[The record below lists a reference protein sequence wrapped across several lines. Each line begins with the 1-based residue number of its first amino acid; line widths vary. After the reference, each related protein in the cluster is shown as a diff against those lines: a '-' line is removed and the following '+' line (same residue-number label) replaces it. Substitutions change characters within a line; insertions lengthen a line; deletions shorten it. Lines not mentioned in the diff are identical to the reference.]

1 MSVDMRNSEGYL
13 DLTAYE
19 AIKKVEQEQRSG
31 RAFRPIVYICSPY
44 AGDIAGNVEAARR
57 YSRFAVDKGYIPIA
71 PHLLYPQ
78 FLDDADPDEREL
90 GIFFGNAIMSK
101 CSEVWVFGSRISAG
115 MQAET
120 DAPSGKITA
129 YATSPKI
136 VRRFETMYEIKENS
150 RILKDGTELTT
161 YTRDVVSA
169 NILEVEAGTT
179 GYQGGD
185 SGHGGRTYFRI
196 EDAASTDMEVR
207 SYVNKYGCP
216 GFEVVLGGDC
226 ELETTIRALK
236 FITKVLEEEAAE
248 VYD

>member
-1 MSVDMRNSEGYL
+1 
-13 DLTAYE
+13 
-19 AIKKVEQEQRSG
+19 
-31 RAFRPIVYICSPY
+31 
-44 AGDIAGNVEAARR
+44 
-57 YSRFAVDKGYIPIA
+57 
-71 PHLLYPQ
+71 
-78 FLDDADPDEREL
+78 
-90 GIFFGNAIMSK
+90 
-101 CSEVWVFGSRISAG
+101 
-115 MQAET
+115 
-120 DAPSGKITA
+120 
-129 YATSPKI
+129 
-136 VRRFETMYEIKENS
+136 MYEIRENS

-185 SGHGGRTYFRI
+185 SGHSGRTYFRI

-207 SYVNKYGCP
+207 SYVNKYGSP
-216 GFEVVLGGDC
+216 GFEVILGGDC

>member
-1 MSVDMRNSEGYL
+1 
-13 DLTAYE
+13 
-19 AIKKVEQEQRSG
+19 
-31 RAFRPIVYICSPY
+31 
-44 AGDIAGNVEAARR
+44 
-57 YSRFAVDKGYIPIA
+57 
-71 PHLLYPQ
+71 
-78 FLDDADPDEREL
+78 
-90 GIFFGNAIMSK
+90 
-101 CSEVWVFGSRISAG
+101 
-115 MQAET
+115 
-120 DAPSGKITA
+120 
-129 YATSPKI
+129 
-136 VRRFETMYEIKENS
+136 MYEIKENS

-161 YTRDVVSA
+161 YT
-169 NILEVEAGTT
+169 ILEVEAGTT